1 MKAPRKRRI
10 PARTK
15 GPARPKAA
23 PSRRTAGPAPF
34 VCEVDVAEGLERFAW
49 DELDGLFEERVEQI
63 DGSSTPGRIRFQYVG
78 NLYHLTRLQTVQAV
92 YLSQVFAIPRPKAL
106 LGDQHFRAL
115 LAQIA
120 AVRDLSPAD
129 AYQTFYLSAA
139 GSESSVLGRLRD
151 ALAEHTGLTPSTEE
165 GDLLIRLR
173 HPPEDKDHW
182 ETLVRLS
189 PRPLATRSW
198 RVCNREGALNAAVA
212 QVMVRLTRPKPEDAF
227 LNIGCG
233 SGTLLI
239 ERLACAP
246 AVSVSGY
253 DHDATALTC
262 AEQNA
267 AAAGFGEQI
276 KLNLGDA
283 RKLPLTAKS
292 VDAICAD
299 LPFGH
304 MIGSHEGN
312 IELYPALLAEVGRV
326 AKPGARFV
334 LITHEVRLME
344 TLLEE
349 SPTWHIVE
357 VIRVALGGLYPRIFV
372 LERKGIIE

>member
-1 MKAPRKRRI
+1 MPLAYI
-10 PARTK
+10 
-15 GPARPKAA
+15 
-23 PSRRTAGPAPF
+23 
-34 VCEVDVAEGLERFAW
+34 CEADAAEGLEHFAW
-49 DELDGLFEERVEQI
+49 EELNDLFGGRVERI
-63 DGSSTPGRIRFQYVG
+63 PMPPAPGRLRFQYVG
-78 NLYHLTRLQTVQAV
+78 NLYHLLKLQTVQAV
-92 YLSQVFAIPRPKAL
+92 YLSQTFAIPRPKAL

-129 AYQTFYLSAA
+129 AYGTFYLSAA

-165 GDLLIRLR
+165 GDLLVRLR
-173 HPPEDKDHW
+173 HPPDNTTDW

-189 PRPLATRSW
+189 PRPLATRPW

-212 QVMVRLTRPKPEDAF
+212 QVVVRLTQPKPDDSF

-246 AVSVSGY
+246 AASLAGY
-253 DHDATALTC
+253 DHDATALAC

-267 AAAGFGEQI
+267 AAAGYSDQI
-276 KLNLGDA
+276 KFNLGDA
-283 RKLPLTAKS
+283 RELPIPAKS

-304 MIGSHEGN
+304 LVGSHEGN
-312 IELYPALLAEVGRV
+312 MELYPALLAEAGRV
-326 AKPGARFV
+326 AKPGARFA

-344 TLLEE
+344 ALLED
-349 SPTWHIVE
+349 SRTWRMVE

-372 LERKGIIE
+372 LQRL